1 MTLARRSLPP
11 VRPSRR
17 QAGVTL
23 VELMVALTIGLFIVA
38 GLGYIYVSSARVIR
52 SLEASSRLQEQM
64 RHAFERISSDV
75 RMAGFAGCSF
85 QTSAVV
91 LNDSAAWQFD
101 LFQRPLRG
109 YEEGVDSFP
118 ADFGAARL
126 RGDALVVLRAD
137 NSKEYMVASHNA
149 TAAQLS
155 LAANHDVKQGQI
167 LLATDCSHAAL
178 FQMTNVN
185 NNNTVNVIVHNTGSG
200 SPGNCTKGFGLPV
213 DCTDPNGTPYAFAPG
228 SRVFRFSG
236 SAYYVRRNPNGEPAL
251 YREALQAA
259 GGNAQLA
266 PEELVEGIED
276 MQVTYGVDTSSPADN
291 AVDVYTTAPDVLAQA
306 PGVTEEEK
314 WRRVLALR
322 VSVLAVSDQAVNA
335 QPVRYR
341 FDGVSVTPTDRR
353 MRKVFTTTI
362 AIRNRL

>member
-1 MTLARRSLPP
+1 MTLARRSPPP
-11 VRPSRR
+11 VRRPRR

-38 GLGYIYVSSARVIR
+38 GLGFVYVSSARVIR

-85 QTSAVV
+85 QTTAVV
-91 LNDSAAWQFD
+91 LNNSAAWQFD

-109 YEEGVDSFP
+109 YEEGVDTFP
-118 ADFGAARL
+118 AEFGTGRL

-137 NSKEYMVASHNA
+137 NSREYMVASHNA
-149 TAAQLS
+149 AAAQLQV
-155 LAANHDVKQGQI
+155 AANHDIKQGQI

-178 FQMTNVN
+178 FQMTNANV
-185 NNNTVNVIVHNTGSG
+185 NNTVDVIVHNTGSG
-200 SPGNCTKGFGLPV
+200 TPGNCTKGFGLPV
-213 DCTDPNGTPYAFAPG
+213 DCTDENGTPYAFAPG
-228 SRVFRFSG
+228 ARVFRFSG
-236 SAYYVRRNPNGEPAL
+236 SAYYVRRNANGEPAL
-251 YREALQAA
+251 YREALRAL

-306 PGVTEEEK
+306 PGVTEDEK

-322 VSVLAVSDQAVNA
+322 VSVLAVSDQSVNS

-341 FDGVSVTPTDRR
+341 FAGVTVTPTDRR